1 MKTVGILGG
10 MSIEST
16 IDYIKLLN
24 KYIKE
29 LAGSA
34 HSPKIALRSVDFA
47 KIEKL
52 QHEDRWD
59 ELGSLLANE
68 AKYIEK
74 GGADFL
80 IIATNTMHKILPQ
93 IEKNLSIPVLHIA
106 TPTTQEIIKD
116 GNKKVALLGTKFTM
130 QEDFYKARLVEASL
144 EVITPSK
151 KDQDEIHR
159 VIYEE
164 LCKGV
169 VLDSSISK
177 FQNIIS
183 NLTNKGAQGVILG
196 CTEIGMIV
204 KEAPIKIY
212 DTTSLHVRDAARL
225 ALES

>member
-1 MKTVGILGG
+1 
-10 MSIEST
+10 
-16 IDYIKLLN
+16 
-24 KYIKE
+24 
-29 LAGSA
+29 
-34 HSPKIALRSVDFA
+34 
-47 KIEKL
+47 
-52 QHEDRWD
+52 
-59 ELGSLLANE
+59 
-68 AKYIEK
+68 
-74 GGADFL
+74 
-80 IIATNTMHKILPQ
+80 
-93 IEKNLSIPVLHIA
+93 
-106 TPTTQEIIKD
+106 
-116 GNKKVALLGTKFTM
+116 M
-130 QEDFYKARLVEASL
+130 QEDFYKAKLVEANL

-183 NLTNKGAQGVILG
+183 NLTSKGAQGVILG

>member
-16 IDYIKLLN
+16 IDYIKLFN

-29 LAGSA
+29 FAGSA

-93 IEKNLSIPVLHIA
+93 IKKNLSIPVLHIA

-130 QEDFYKARLVEASL
+130 QEDFYKAKLVEANL

-183 NLTNKGAQGVILG
+183 NLTSKGAQGVILG

-212 DTTSLHVRDAARL
+212 DTTSLHVRDAARV
-225 ALES
+225 ALKC

>member
-16 IDYIKLLN
+16 IDYIKLFN

-29 LAGSA
+29 FAGSA
-34 HSPKIALRSVDFA
+34 HSPKIALRCVDFA

-52 QHEDRWD
+52 QHENRWD
-59 ELGSLLANE
+59 ELGSLLSNE
-68 AKYIEK
+68 AKYVEK

-93 IEKNLSIPVLHIA
+93 IKKNLSIPVLHIA

-130 QEDFYKARLVEASL
+130 QEDFYKAKLVEANL

-151 KDQDEIHR
+151 EDQDEIHR

-183 NLTNKGAQGVILG
+183 NLTSKGAQGVILG

-212 DTTSLHVRDAARL
+212 DTTSLHVRDAARV
-225 ALES
+225 ALKC